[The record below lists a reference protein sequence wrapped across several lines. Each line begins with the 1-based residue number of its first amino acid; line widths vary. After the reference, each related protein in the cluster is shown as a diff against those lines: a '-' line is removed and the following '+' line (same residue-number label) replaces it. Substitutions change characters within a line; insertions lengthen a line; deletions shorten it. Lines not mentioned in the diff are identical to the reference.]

1 AVLRSGQKFAAKG
14 VIVFEVRIISGGLVE
29 LVRPGV
35 NNGVLVEVVDG
46 GHEAVLEFLFGGD
59 PDVTQDRAGELG
71 KEALD
76 EVEPGAVLGREC
88 EFEAVRGLL
97 GEPGSRLPG
106 DVRGM
111 IVEDQLDRG
120 LGRIGLID
128 ELEKL
133 DEFASAVEIP
143 Y

>member
-1 AVLRSGQKFAAKG
+1 M
-14 VIVFEVRIISGGLVE
+14 
-29 LVRPGV
+29 

-97 GEPGSRLPG
+97 GEPGSRLPE
-106 DVRGM
+106 M
-111 IVEDQLDRG
+111 CAE
-120 LGRIGLID
+120 
-128 ELEKL
+128 
-133 DEFASAVEIP
+133 
-143 Y
+143 